1 MNVLT
6 IGNSFSQDAT
16 RYLNKIAKSD
26 GIDIDVVNLCI
37 GGCPLSRHY
46 SNIQTDEKAYEMEY
60 NGDNIGEKA
69 SLKETIASRKWDYIT
84 LQQVSHGSIDYKTYQ
99 PYLNKIVA
107 YIRDVAPDAKIA
119 IHQTC
124 AYEQGS
130 DRLCNELKYKKQSEM
145 FEDIKSAYD
154 KAANEVN
161 ADMIIP
167 SGEMFQRLIEN
178 GMTVHRDTFHASL
191 GLGRY
196 ALGLLWYVKLT
207 GNSVEE
213 NTFCQFDEEILE
225 ESIKKIK
232 QIVENFIDTI

>member
-1 MNVLT
+1 
-6 IGNSFSQDAT
+6 
-16 RYLNKIAKSD
+16 
-26 GIDIDVVNLCI
+26 
-37 GGCPLSRHY
+37 
-46 SNIQTDEKAYEMEY
+46 
-60 NGDNIGEKA
+60 
-69 SLKETIASRKWDYIT
+69 
-84 LQQVSHGSIDYKTYQ
+84 
-99 PYLNKIVA
+99 
-107 YIRDVAPDAKIA
+107 
-119 IHQTC
+119 
-124 AYEQGS
+124 
-130 DRLCNELKYKKQSEM
+130 
-145 FEDIKSAYD
+145 
-154 KAANEVN
+154 
-161 ADMIIP
+161 MIIP